1 MATQEKPVVLDVRH
15 LRTEFGTRER
25 PLVAVDDVSF
35 QVAAGEI
42 LGLVGESGS
51 GKSITLRSIL
61 GIIRPRGRVAGE
73 ILWNGQDLVP
83 LSEAQLRRIRGREIA
98 MIFQEPMSSLNPL
111 LTVGLQIS
119 ENLVAHT
126 DLDARQRRAR
136 AIELLDLVGIPA
148 ARNRLD
154 DFPHEFSGGMRQRVM
169 IAIALASNPKLLLA
183 DEPTTALDVT
193 IQDQIL
199 RLIQSLSRDLGMA
212 VILVTHDMGVV
223 AETCDR
229 VAVMYG
235 GRLCEIG
242 STADVIGDARHP
254 YSLGLLRSIPRDV
267 APRTPLYSI
276 PGAPPALNA
285 LPPGCAFSARCPV
298 AGREC
303 PDLRPKLEAIGTSRL
318 VACHH
323 LADAQAHFGPRE
335 AAQ

>member
-1 MATQEKPVVLDVRH
+1 MKSTERAVVLDVRH
-15 LRTEFGTRER
+15 LRTEFGPHDR

-35 QVAAGEI
+35 QVGQGEI

-83 LSEAQLRRIRGREIA
+83 LNETRLRRIRGREIA

-126 DLDARQRRAR
+126 DLDARARKAR
-136 AIELLDLVGIPA
+136 AIELLDLVGIPG

-242 STADVIGDARHP
+242 TTADVIADARHP

-303 PDLRPKLEAIGTSRL
+303 PDIRPALAASGSSRL

-323 LADAQAHFGPRE
+323 LDDAHAHFGPRE